1 MTFYSILFEN
11 SEDRLKEETVEAP
24 DYFVDLNLDQI
35 IAAVTFGKQEYN
47 LKPFFYTPLNQVKT
61 IQYRQE
67 IGRDLDNETLKAK
80 INAFAEKMRV
90 TRRYLNLIEK
100 LHYHYHK
107 EGWFLEAVDTYC
119 DAVTCLADDLNQ
131 AGLQSRGL
139 LAFCEYLT
147 NYANSS
153 GFRSLLVET
162 NQLKVNLAAIK
173 YCVIIQNDTVKVR
186 RYDAEIDYS
195 ADVEETFAKFKQGAV
210 KDYRLKLTAGSGM
223 NHVEAKILTLVA
235 RLYPELFSTLDEFCV
250 NHKDFLDETIRVFD
264 REIQFYVAYLESIA
278 VIKRAGLPF
287 CYPQV
292 SRQSKEIYNTDG
304 FDLALAHKLIGEDT
318 PVVGNNF
325 YLEGQERI
333 LVVSGPNQGGKT
345 TFARMFGQLHYLAS
359 LGCPVPGREAQ
370 LFLFDRLF
378 THFEREENIQNLRG
392 KLQDDLVRI
401 HAILDQ
407 ATSDTILILNEIF
420 SSTTLKDEV
429 FLSKEIMARILRLDL
444 LGVWVSFVDELASVS
459 EKTVSMVST
468 IVPENPA
475 ERTYKIL
482 RKPADGLAYAM
493 FIARKHRLTYENLKE
508 RIPS

>member
-11 SEDRLKEETVEAP
+11 SEDRIKEETVEAP

-35 IAAVTFGKQEYN
+35 IAVVTFGRQEYN
-47 LKPFFYTPLNQVKT
+47 LEPFFYTPLSQVKT
-61 IQYRQE
+61 IRYRQE
-67 IGRDLDNETLKAK
+67 IARDLENEKLKEK

-90 TRRYLNLIEK
+90 MRRYLALIEK
-100 LHYHYHK
+100 LHYQYHK

-153 GFRSLLVET
+153 GFSSLLVET

-223 NHVEAKILTLVA
+223 NHVKAKILTLVA

-278 VIKRAGLPF
+278 VIKRAGCRFVTRKFPVRVKKF
-287 CYPQV
+287 
-292 SRQSKEIYNTDG
+292 I
-304 FDLALAHKLIGEDT
+304 T
-318 PVVGNNF
+318 P
-325 YLEGQERI
+325 
-333 LVVSGPNQGGKT
+333 
-345 TFARMFGQLHYLAS
+345 MAS
-359 LGCPVPGREAQ
+359 
-370 LFLFDRLF
+370 
-378 THFEREENIQNLRG
+378 I
-392 KLQDDLVRI
+392 
-401 HAILDQ
+401 
-407 ATSDTILILNEIF
+407 
-420 SSTTLKDEV
+420 
-429 FLSKEIMARILRLDL
+429 
-444 LGVWVSFVDELASVS
+444 
-459 EKTVSMVST
+459 
-468 IVPENPA
+468 
-475 ERTYKIL
+475 
-482 RKPADGLAYAM
+482 
-493 FIARKHRLTYENLKE
+493 
-508 RIPS
+508 